1 MNKLIRDNKVGVLIS
16 SGYGA
21 GFSTWGAPI
30 ECIFDPDLILL
41 IESSKFK
48 KAIEYLNSKWP
59 SNNFN
64 LSVGDLEV
72 VWVPLGS
79 KFFIMEYDGL
89 ESIVFYEDIKWIE
102 V

>member
-16 SGYGA
+16 SGYGT
-21 GFSTWGAPI
+21 GFSSWGAPL
-30 ECIFDPDLILL
+30 ECVLDPELILL
-41 IESSKFK
+41 IESNKIK
-48 KAIEYLNSKWP
+48 EAIQYLNDKWP
-59 SNNFN
+59 SIKYDDA
-64 LSVGDLEV
+64 LAELEI